1 MADRLRASL
10 PIVPIDR
17 GLGPV
22 VAFVHGQPGSGAD
35 WLDLAED
42 LSSDHRVIAPDR
54 PGWGAHP
61 RPAVGLGDNAESLAR
76 LLEHCGAEPPVTVV
90 GHSLG
95 GGIAL
100 ELALARPELVGSLVL
115 IGSVGVASALSSLDR
130 LLAVPMVGDGILLAG
145 SATIRRSVR
154 AMRRLPDSWRAGRLA
169 REATRIPTVRAVVG
183 GSGGEALMGRARASF
198 IIEQRALL
206 RETPSLQRRLTLLRV
221 PVAVVHGSSD
231 RIVPL
236 PAARLLAELIPGA
249 ELVVIPGHGHLVA
262 FEQREEIAQ
271 LVRRY
276 SRMASLGGPPSPSG

>member
-1 MADRLRASL
+1 MAERLRASL
-10 PIVPIDR
+10 PIVPIDH

-22 VAFVHGQPGSGAD
+22 VAFVHGQPGCGAD
-35 WLDLAED
+35 WLDLADD

-54 PGWGAHP
+54 PGWGSHP
-61 RPAVGLGDNAESLAR
+61 RPAVGLADNAESLAR
-76 LLEHCGAEPPVTVV
+76 VLERCGAEPPVTVV

-95 GGIAL
+95 GGVAL
-100 ELALARPELVGSLVL
+100 ELALTRPDLVGALVL
-115 IGSVGVASALSSLDR
+115 IGSVGVAAALSGFDR

-145 SATIRRSVR
+145 GAAIRRSVQALR
-154 AMRRLPDSWRAGRLA
+154 KLPDSWKGGRLG
-169 REATRIPTVRAVVG
+169 REAARIPTVRAMVG
-183 GSGGEALMGRARASF
+183 GSGGEALLGRARASF

-206 RETPSLQRRLTLLRV
+206 RETPSLQRRLALLHL

-249 ELVVIPGHGHLVA
+249 ELVVIARHGHLVA
-262 FEQREEIAQ
+262 FERTEEIAQ

-276 SRMASLGGPPSPSG
+276 SKMASLGLLRS